1 MFQLN
6 LFNAK
11 LAACEVSKAE
21 IALVIGCNESTL
33 YRKLSGKSDFTRNEI
48 QMIRQKLNLSAEEI
62 ESIFLYKTCIYA
74 SFEGGQNYEYS
85 DINDVSDLYLQW
97 IKNKKPRMPNGILPF
112 RQNIRGY
119 SIDIC
124 DYIGRSRVFKFI
136 NIKV

>member
-1 MFQLN
+1 MMFQLN

-62 ESIFLYKTCIYA
+62 ESIFFA
-74 SFEGGQNYEYS
+74 
-85 DINDVSDLYLQW
+85 
-97 IKNKKPRMPNGILPF
+97 
-112 RQNIRGY
+112 
-119 SIDIC
+119 
-124 DYIGRSRVFKFI
+124 
-136 NIKV
+136 

>member
-33 YRKLSGKSDFTRNEI
+33 YRKLSGKSDFARNEI

-62 ESIFLYKTCIYA
+62 ESIFFCIKLAFTQVLRGDRIMSILISMMSLICIYN
-74 SFEGGQNYEYS
+74 G
-85 DINDVSDLYLQW
+85 LK
-97 IKNKKPRMPNGILPF
+97 IKNHECRTEFYHL
-112 RQNIRGY
+112 
-119 SIDIC
+119 
-124 DYIGRSRVFKFI
+124 GRTFAVIALIFAI
-136 NIKV
+136 T